1 MAHMLDR
8 LGQVLKGIDKKKTIN
23 FIEWTFKDY

>member
-1 MAHMLDR
+1 MGHMLDR
-8 LGQVLKGIDKKKTIN
+8 LGQVLKAIDKKKTIN